1 MLTKKACFATL
12 KITTQSALF
21 SKNMVLQKLL
31 EAGLNGREAKVYLA
45 LLELGEAN
53 LAEISKKSKIKRS
66 TVYDMLDLLKEKG
79 LVSQTRLKKRPIYY
93 AENPAKMLE
102 TLESK
107 RKSLEDA
114 MPELT
119 SIMNLLD
126 RKPKMRY
133 FEGIDAV
140 KEIFED
146 TLRTPDSEILTWFPY
161 PYLNLGEGYFWKR
174 YNPERL
180 KKKIWMRALAP
191 DNKENRE
198 VAEKAKDFL
207 MNTRF
212 VSDNSFSKF
221 DIEIKI
227 YGDSKIGI
235 ISYQEDLGI
244 IIESKKIFEGF
255 KAIFEGMW
263 NSASDQR
270 KLVDFTKNVE

>member
-1 MLTKKACFATL
+1 ML
-12 KITTQSALF
+12 
-21 SKNMVLQKLL
+21 LQKLIDV
-31 EAGLNGREAKVYLA
+31 GLDEKEAKVYVA

-53 LAEISKKSKIKRS
+53 IADISKKAQIKRS
-66 TVYDMLDLLKEKG
+66 TVYDMLELLKEKG
-79 LVSQTRLKKRPIYY
+79 LLSQTRLKKRPIYY

-102 TLESK
+102 ALESK
-107 RKSLEDA
+107 RKSLKEA

-126 RKPKMRY
+126 KKPKMRY

-146 TLRTPDSEILTWFPY
+146 TLRYPDSEILTWFPY
-161 PYLNLGEGYFWKR
+161 PYLNLGEEYFWKH

-191 DNKENRE
+191 NKQENKD
-198 VAEKAKDFL
+198 VAEKAKEFL

-212 VSDNSFSKF
+212 VAGEEFSKF
-221 DIEIKI
+221 DIEIKL
-227 YGDSKIGI
+227 YGDLKMGI
-235 ISYQEDLGI
+235 ISYQENLGI
-244 IIESKKIFEGF
+244 MIESRKIFDGF

-263 NSASDQR
+263 NGIGEQ
-270 KLVDFTKNVE
+270 KNESEFAENI